1 MSTDVLTRQEK
12 PAERRPA
19 RLRRLAGRLEAAV
32 APNGIAPASADE
44 LADRVLAL
52 GIGISVAGVLT
63 QTALHL
69 TDIVV
74 FDRGVNAFDADE
86 DFSAASWGSIAA
98 TFGAAFAALLLG
110 LVLRHRFFVALAA
123 LFAFLS
129 FDDFMRIHERVGE
142 IGLRLGA
149 ESEWEIGR
157 VIWPLIFLPLF
168 SAAAVLLWL
177 AAGRFARPAS
187 TLTRWGLLLLAAAV
201 ALEASSTALF
211 HLGYGHRT
219 WPYETEVILEEGAE
233 LTGWIWIA
241 SALTAVACGTLMRF
255 GRRP

>member
-1 MSTDVLTRQEK
+1 MSIEVLKRQERE
-12 PAERRPA
+12 AERRLTP
-19 RLRRLAGRLEAAV
+19 LRRLVGRLEAAV
-32 APNGIAPASADE
+32 APNGIAPASAEE
-44 LADRVLAL
+44 LAERVLGFGIAL
-52 GIGISVAGVLT
+52 SVAGVLV

-69 TDIVV
+69 TDIVA

-86 DFSAASWGSIAA
+86 DFSAASWASIAA

-110 LVLRHRFFVALAA
+110 LILRHRFFVALGA

-168 SAAAVLLWL
+168 STAAVLLWL
-177 AAGRFARPAS
+177 TAGRFAGRAS
-187 TLTRWGLLLLAAAV
+187 TLIRSGLVLLAGAV
-201 ALEASSTALF
+201 VLEASSTALF
-211 HLGYGHRT
+211 HLGYGHRS

-241 SALTAVACGTLMRF
+241 TALTAVACGTLMRF

>member
-1 MSTDVLTRQEK
+1 MDSEVVTRE
-12 PAERRPA
+12 ERQAA
-19 RLRRLAGRLEAAV
+19 RQSAPLRRLVGRLEAAV
-32 APNGIAPASADE
+32 APNGTAPASAGE
-44 LADRVLAL
+44 LVERVLAF
-52 GIGISVAGVLT
+52 GVAISVAGVLA
-63 QTALHL
+63 QTALHV

-74 FDRGVNAFDADE
+74 FDRGVNALDADE
-86 DFSAASWGSIAA
+86 DFSAASWASIAA

-110 LVLRHRFFVALAA
+110 LVLRHRFFVALAV

-177 AAGRFARPAS
+177 AAEGFAGRAS
-187 TLTRWGLLLLAAAV
+187 TLTRWGLVLLAGAV

-211 HLGYGHRT
+211 QLGYGHRT
-219 WPYETEVILEEGAE
+219 WPYETEVVLEEGAE
-233 LTGWIWIA
+233 LAGWIWIA
-241 SALTAVACGTLMRF
+241 SALTAVTCGTLIRF